1 MKLPLKPK
9 TRRRLLRGLAICLGV
24 GISAPSAGSAIG
36 MDFAT
41 SALFGGLMVGISLI
55 STLLITFAIKDGV
68 SDSDFDKTIA
78 EAAEKA
84 QTKTKKD

>member
-1 MKLPLKPK
+1 MLNQK
-9 TRRRLLRGLAICLGV
+9 TRRRLLRGLAICIGV

-41 SALFGGLMVGISLI
+41 SAVFGGLMVGISLI

-68 SDSDFDKTIA
+68 SDEEFDKTIR

-84 QTKTKKD
+84 NQTTKK